1 MDAKRGL
8 KHFFPWYYFFGGWL
22 VVQKNCNWAFTAFD
36 MFGHAL
42 AKDLFELLSKYDSRK
57 KIIVYVKDKR
67 SNLNIM
73 TIALKSIVNYDVLGL
88 TKKN

>member
-1 MDAKRGL
+1 
-8 KHFFPWYYFFGGWL
+8 
-22 VVQKNCNWAFTAFD
+22 

-57 KIIVYVKDKR
+57 KIIVYVKDER